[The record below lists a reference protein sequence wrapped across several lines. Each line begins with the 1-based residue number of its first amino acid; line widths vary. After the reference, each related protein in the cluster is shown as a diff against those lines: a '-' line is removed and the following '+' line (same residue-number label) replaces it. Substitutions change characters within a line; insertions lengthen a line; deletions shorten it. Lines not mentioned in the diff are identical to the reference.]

1 MLSLELMMKLFIQ
14 SLILSGILSQN
25 IHAMPDV
32 SKALQEVSFTTTSQ
46 ESLTLDEYEGK
57 IMLIFFGYTHCP
69 DICPTTM
76 LDIRKSLKEL
86 GDLAERVQPVFISV
100 DYLRDTPQIITK
112 YVNFFDDR
120 ILGLTSSKEE
130 IDKIT
135 KYFKIPYE
143 LVNSANNPNYIVE
156 HSSNLYVIDKNM
168 IVKRIIPNGLP
179 YSEITKTVRS
189 LNIN

>member
-32 SKALQEVSFTTTSQ
+32 SKALQEVSFTTTTQ
-46 ESLTLDEYEGK
+46 KSLTLDEYEGK

-112 YVNFFDDR
+112 YVKFFDDR

>member
-1 MLSLELMMKLFIQ
+1 MMKLALKI
-14 SLILSGILSQN
+14 LIMSGVLSQN
-25 IHAMPDV
+25 IFAMPDV
-32 SKALQEVSFTTTSQ
+32 SKALKEVSFITQ
-46 ESLTLDEYEGK
+46 KEKSLTLDKYRGK
-57 IMLIFFGYTHCP
+57 VMLVFFGYTNCP

-86 GDLAERVQPVFISV
+86 GDIADKVQPVFISV
-100 DYLRDTPQIITK
+100 DYQRDTPQIITK

-120 ILGLTSSKEE
+120 ILGLTSSKEM

-143 LVNSANNPNYIVE
+143 LVDSANNPNYIVE
-156 HSSNLYVIDKNM
+156 HSSNLYIIDKNM

-179 YSEITKTVRS
+179 HSEITKTVRS
-189 LNIN
+189 LSSAN